1 VVRLLTVTDAAAY
14 FDLRRRAH
22 GTDPHAFAPAV
33 AADPGLSL
41 TRIESALARDPQA
54 AQACIVGAFTRQL
67 VGALGVFREPDAR
80 DRAQLWGL
88 YVTPEQRRAGLGLS
102 LLSAACDRARGM
114 NGVERLQLRVAVAC
128 PEAIRCSSASAS
140 SAPGRAARR
149 TRRAAWT
156 TTSGW
161 CWICL
166 TRPREPP
173 YSGRSDETMR
183 RAER

>member
-128 PEAIRCSSASAS
+128 PEAIRLFERFGFERSRSSGATDA
-140 SAPGRAARR
+140 AGRMDDDLWMVLDLPDEAA
-149 TRRAAWT
+149 
-156 TTSGW
+156 
-161 CWICL
+161 
-166 TRPREPP
+166 
-173 YSGRSDETMR
+173 
-183 RAER
+183 